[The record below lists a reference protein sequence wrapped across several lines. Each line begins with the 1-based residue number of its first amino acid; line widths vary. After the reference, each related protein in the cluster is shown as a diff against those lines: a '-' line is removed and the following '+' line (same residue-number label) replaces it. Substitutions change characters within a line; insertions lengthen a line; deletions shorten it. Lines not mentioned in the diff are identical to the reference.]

1 MSANEFYTNHM
12 TTVLCHV
19 TTSFGHHVISFLQPT
34 VQNSNGRFTTLVILI
49 VSKFP
54 SNQLYL
60 KTFQLLFF
68 IHLLKRLIRQPRVSS
83 VLKLVLLCS
92 RDASEPEIVSCG
104 YSKASTVS
112 VWALTRKNIL
122 EMDSQLTCRWAKS
135 IAFDCLLCEKSWNV
149 TSMTS

>member
-1 MSANEFYTNHM
+1 MQHNFTILSLCQLLKTEEAKLRFYIPPK
-12 TTVLCHV
+12 
-19 TTSFGHHVISFLQPT
+19 ISKL
-34 VQNSNGRFTTLVILI
+34 
-49 VSKFP
+49 P

-122 EMDSQLTCRWAKS
+122 EMDSQLTCRRAKS
-135 IAFDCLLCEKSWNV
+135 IAFECLLCETSLNV